1 MSKVITIALSAFCV
15 IGMLTTIQCKSPKNF
30 KIYFDSSKEVSGKK
44 FALKDISPGLP
55 SNWDGYN
62 YVVLEFKISTSQRFN
77 VGFNTNWGCNELRI
91 MSYTAKGWNKLAI
104 PLKFYTMQ
112 PGAAA
117 DLAATYNQARYTGWI
132 NLGGKRGPMHGV
144 DSIGIR
150 MRVPIDN
157 PTFEI
162 RSVSLYV
169 NDPGDQY
176 LEKIPLV
183 DEFGQWNL
191 GDFEGKA
198 KSLDQLKKEW
208 KAEND
213 EAVST
218 EAYHYSKYGGYLDK
232 KVKGTGF
239 FRTEKVNGRWWFV
252 DPEGY
257 LFLSVG
263 VDCIGPGGGGNV
275 RSLDQRRNMFK
286 ELPPENLWTGRRP
299 GLGHQSL
306 SFGTWNLFRRYGENY
321 PEKSVDMIKNE
332 WINGA
337 LIPLQTGHHAT

>member
-1 MSKVITIALSAFCV
+1 
-15 IGMLTTIQCKSPKNF
+15 
-30 KIYFDSSKEVSGKK
+30 
-44 FALKDISPGLP
+44 
-55 SNWDGYN
+55 
-62 YVVLEFKISTSQRFN
+62 
-77 VGFNTNWGCNELRI
+77 
-91 MSYTAKGWNKLAI
+91 
-104 PLKFYTMQ
+104 
-112 PGAAA
+112 
-117 DLAATYNQARYTGWI
+117 
-132 NLGGKRGPMHGV
+132 MHGV

-218 EAYHYSKYGGYLDK
+218 GAYHYSKYGGYLDK

-252 DPEGY
+252 DPKGY